1 MVNTLP
7 DIHSAE
13 SFGEAKQEALRKE
26 LQEQEG
32 TKADT
37 SVYPAP
43 RPLVSPT
50 VAPQPPAVTEQPPEI
65 IEQPPVSPP
74 PPTIQQQIKEKV
86 KAGASAPEI
95 IQTLNRTPQTVETQN
110 VGRISGLPNDVGTF
124 LDSNRLSIKE
134 SFEKGL
140 NRRFR
145 VISIN
150 NPGILEEDSTDAD
163 GNFKKGLVSLALE
176 KYDGA
181 YKGAP
186 EDLEEKRN
194 IYIAKVLK
202 LNHIPYYPSEEEAYD
217 DGALRSNGL
226 FAVKAI
232 GSAKYPAIR
241 KRDVREEETTLE
253 AILQVHKRVE
263 DSAEDLKTEALR
275 EGFSYIQAVGR
286 GAFEVASYLPEIFKY
301 TALYGPSAEWGPI
314 IAGKLWESEEY
325 YQRALEQGSQE
336 VERRRNLFGLGK
348 AVDWWDNWKRDMEK
362 AYMEHPVWRG
372 VDYKKRTSGRIAKLF
387 AEESIESRIFAI
399 NKFARGL
406 NIFKN
411 IGKVDLNNPEAIAEK
426 LGISVTKAARRL
438 EKHKLGLDKGLQ
450 HAYLMSEAEAG
461 LNFSIVFG
469 KLEQVDSQGNPVPTL
484 SGMGVAFGGG
494 LLAAITTPT
503 RGIGKLM
510 KTRYHLADWY
520 YGVGDSFR
528 TKDLTPQQKYR
539 RQRIYLQHKG
549 LSGNQI
555 DSIYKEK
562 GSLDSATNGFLLQQ
576 EYGDLSKLMV
586 HINNMEP
593 KEREALVKMADASFN
608 ALSSVKKAG
617 EAAGVDT
624 EIFID
629 YILNL
634 SKLQQLKEQIFATK
648 HGLFSHMWTKVMKKE
663 YEKIKQNEVKIQ
675 KTLVLMLEKL
685 KTHVD
690 NPSGLDYGEA
700 VDKHLADFV
709 GWADSV
715 TKKSEAEIGSTFN
728 QERIRQDIELS
739 DLNQVSTNAKF
750 QTVNSIAPT
759 EVSEFRRDVNVRA
772 DNTERLLV
780 GRKAGRQIVETKNG
794 EEVPVEGIFQ
804 KMKNEADDQ
813 WNQIDFSQ
821 RIDSREFF
829 RNWFDKY
836 SNDPNMT
843 EAFND
848 IITNGMSSSQTRRII
863 GVLSEGNLER
873 LTVEDLPEL
882 KRIYKEKTIGDD
894 AEKLAN
900 FEENFGWP
908 LSAEEQLDKLK
919 VTLRDAPLLDKIE
932 IVPSSM
938 SLQEI
943 KRFNTYLNEGA
954 RANST
959 DQVGHVY
966 REIRESLNT
975 MLETAEKDLKAKGMS
990 SENIQRYRNARI
1002 GWREHARMWKNGGP
1016 MEKILSRESSGSSI
1030 FKDAFLKDADFIND
1044 NSELFFTLRIGIPI
1058 GVADDGTILYKKHTP
1073 EDLKM
1078 IDDGLRYAIAEGI
1091 HSGSIDSLDHL
1102 INIRA
1107 SYGSFEGD
1115 GRKFLS
1121 KISEQKLDNLIDI
1134 RSEALKPIHQQ
1145 TIVKLNDL
1153 KRQTSALEKIETG
1166 GIDRGFLSQLSVQ
1179 AENGDT
1185 TTVTNWLTTRHQTV
1199 YRDELTNEQIE
1210 RFDDLL
1216 TSKYAGKTINPNELV
1231 VTPLEYLK
1239 LKTNNFTT
1247 KGGPEIKE
1255 NLNALLLDQIVK
1267 EVLVKTN
1274 SKEVTEDVLG
1284 VTKLAIAENVNPIK
1298 LDELIQRIG
1307 KVRAEILGDDANT
1320 LIDQIHQGAIA
1331 RLDLAGEVTE
1341 SLGTSITKGVTDAGL
1356 LSRAFALQRGV
1367 IGLRYIIGEATFR
1380 ELRKGQVTEIRKI
1393 LSDPDASAGLL
1404 AMMKDPELLA
1414 EGRTVLGVK
1423 SLHWGSA
1430 IRALA
1435 YVTGLKFG
1443 DAVRLFTEEEAESAL
1458 RDGYPPESV
1467 VDKALAFRD
1476 LKEATKGHFGGGTLV
1491 KQKLGVPTTESAKEK
1506 YKERKTAKLR
1516 DEMDTLFG

>member
-13 SFGEAKQEALRKE
+13 KFDKEAEAALLADLR
-26 LQEQEG
+26 EQE
-32 TKADT
+32 T
-37 SVYPAP
+37 SSEEASQVTPP
-43 RPLVSPT
+43 PIVVPT
-50 VAPQPPAVTEQPPEI
+50 TLDPSVVPPPETTPPPVVTEPLSYSE
-65 IEQPPVSPP
+65 
-74 PPTIQQQIKEKV
+74 QIKEKV
-86 KAGASAPEI
+86 RAGASATEI
-95 IQTLNRTPQTVETQN
+95 SGILNRTPPTVQN
-110 VGRISGLPNDVGTF
+110 IGRISGLPNDIGTF
-124 LDSNRLSIKE
+124 LDSSQLSIKE
-134 SFEKGL
+134 SFEKAL

-145 VISIN
+145 VIVIN
-150 NPGILEEDSTDAD
+150 NPGILEEDSTDER

-186 EDLEEKRN
+186 EDLEERRN

-202 LNHIPYYPSEEEAYD
+202 LTHIPYYPSEEEAYD

-232 GSAKYPAIR
+232 GSAKYPTIR
-241 KRDVREEETTLE
+241 KRDVREEETTWD
-253 AILQVHKRVE
+253 AVLQVHKRIE
-263 DSAEDLKTEALR
+263 DSAGDLKTEALR
-275 EGFSYIQAVGR
+275 EGFSYIQAAGR
-286 GAFEVASYLPEIFKY
+286 GAFEIASYLPEIFKY

-336 VERRRNLFGLGK
+336 VERRKNLLGLGK
-348 AVDWWDNWKRDMEK
+348 AVDWWDNWKRDMEE
-362 AYMEHPVWRG
+362 AYMEHPVWKG

-387 AEESIESRIFAI
+387 AEESIESRILAI

-406 NIFKN
+406 NMFKN
-411 IGKVDLNNPEAIAEK
+411 FGKVDLDNPEAIAEK

-461 LNFSIVFG
+461 LNFAIAFG

-503 RGIGKLM
+503 RGIGKLLR
-510 KTRYHLADWY
+510 TRYHLADWY

-528 TKDLTPQQKYR
+528 TKALTPQQKYR

-549 LSGNQI
+549 LSGHQI
-555 DSIYKEK
+555 DRIYKEK
-562 GSLDSATNGFLLQQ
+562 GSLDSATNGYLLQQ
-576 EYGDLSKLMV
+576 EHGNLSKLMV

-593 KEREALVKMADASFN
+593 KEREAFVKMADASFN

-663 YEKIKQNEVKIQ
+663 YDKIKQNEVKIQ
-675 KTLVLMLEKL
+675 KTLVLMLDKL

-690 NPSGLDYGEA
+690 NSSGLEYEDA
-700 VDKHLADFV
+700 VQKHLADFV

-715 TKKSEAEIGSTFN
+715 TKKSEAEIGSAFN
-728 QERIRQDIELS
+728 QERIRHDLELS
-739 DLNQVSTNAKF
+739 DLNQVSNNAKF

-780 GRKAGRQIVETKNG
+780 GRKGGRQIVETKNG

-848 IITNGMSSSQTRRII
+848 IITKGMSSSQTRRII

-882 KRIYKEKTIGDD
+882 KRIYKEKMVGDD
-894 AEKLAN
+894 AKKLAN
-900 FEENFGWP
+900 FEENYGWP
-908 LSAEEQLDKLK
+908 FSAEEQLDKLK
-919 VTLRDAPLLDKIE
+919 VTLRQAPLLDKIE
-932 IVPSSM
+932 IIPSSM

-954 RANST
+954 RAHST

-1044 NSELFFTLRIGIPI
+1044 NSELFFTLRKGIPI
-1058 GVADDGTILYKKHTP
+1058 GVADDGTILYKKHDP

-1091 HSGSIDSLDHL
+1091 HNGSTDSLDHL
-1102 INIRA
+1102 IKIRA
-1107 SYGSFEGD
+1107 SYGSFKGD
-1115 GRKFLS
+1115 GSKFLS
-1121 KISEQKLDNLIDI
+1121 KIDEQKLDNLIDI
-1134 RSEALKPIHQQ
+1134 RSEALKPIREQ
-1145 TIVKLNDL
+1145 TIVKLNNL
-1153 KRQTSALEKIETG
+1153 KRQTEALEKVETG
-1166 GIDRGFLSQLSVQ
+1166 AIDRGFLSQLSVQ
-1179 AENGDT
+1179 ARDGDT
-1185 TTVTNWLTTRHQTV
+1185 TTVTNWLTTRQQIV

-1216 TSKYAGKTINPNELV
+1216 KSKYAGKTINSNELV

-1255 NLNALLLDQIVK
+1255 NLNALLLDQIIK

-1274 SKEVTEDVLG
+1274 SKEVTEDILG
-1284 VTKLAIAENVNPIK
+1284 VGKLAMAENVNPIK

-1367 IGLRYIIGEATFR
+1367 IGLRYIIGEASFR
-1380 ELRKGQVTEIRKI
+1380 ELRKGQVSEIRKL
-1393 LSDPDASAGLL
+1393 LSDPDASTGLL

-1414 EGRTVLGVK
+1414 EGRTILGVK

-1443 DAVRLFTEEEAESAL
+1443 DATRLFTEEEAQAAF
-1458 RDGYPPESV
+1458 RTGYPPESV
-1467 VDKALAFRD
+1467 VNKALAFRD
-1476 LKEATKGHFGGGTLV
+1476 LKESTKGHFGSGTLF
-1491 KQKLGVPTTESAKEK
+1491 KQKLGVPTTESEKEK
-1506 YKERKTAKLR
+1506 YKEQQTAKLR
-1516 DEMDTLFG
+1516 DEMNSLGLS